1 MMEMDVCILLGSN
14 LGNREEQMELA
25 TAEILRLCGELLTKS
40 SIYETMPWGFEDEC
54 DFLNQVIVIKTS
66 LSPANLLHQLLE
78 IETSL
83 GRKRTSSNGYISRN
97 IDIDILYY
105 GSLVLE
111 TEKLSI
117 PHPRLHLRRFTLV
130 PLFEIVPDF
139 IHPVLQK
146 SHSELLQTLDDSSAV
161 KLYAKSFSI

>member
-1 MMEMDVCILLGSN
+1 MMKMDVCILLGSN
-14 LGNREEQMELA
+14 LGNREEQLQLA
-25 TAEILRLCGELLTKS
+25 TAEILRLCGDLLAKS
-40 SIYETMPWGFEDEC
+40 SIYETKPWGFEDEC

-66 LSPANLLHQLLE
+66 QSPVNLLHQLLE
-78 IETSL
+78 IEIYL
-83 GRKRTSSNGYISRN
+83 GRKRTNSDGYISRN

-105 GSLVLE
+105 GNIVVE

-130 PLFEIVPDF
+130 PLFELMPDF